1 MIERTLRSTPAA
13 ATHCSIRSMAA
24 AVGFSYTT
32 IRGIWTAAF
41 FAIGVLTYNLYVGF
55 RSVALGKEWKRA
67 QVQTVW

>member
-1 MIERTLRSTPAA
+1 
-13 ATHCSIRSMAA
+13 MAA